1 MKLTLFV
8 LLLCLCFLSVTY
20 AQVED
25 LEEEGL
31 DITDVLEQNIES
43 IEDLLN
49 VEVQE
54 GKKKIEKLKFQRKSF
69 MGQKNQ
75 IFL

>member
-54 GKKKIEKLKFQRKSF
+54 GKKKF
-69 MGQKNQ
+69 KN
-75 IFL
+75 